1 MGKEVKLTNDTALQ
15 TISQSFGQ
23 FADQLEKRASE
34 CRDAIDAGLH
44 ARSAS
49 AIRSML
55 SAYSAALE
63 ANRE

>member
-1 MGKEVKLTNDTALQ
+1 MGKEVKLTKDAALQ
-15 TISQSFGQ
+15 TITESFAQ
-23 FADQLEKRASE
+23 FADQLERRASE
-34 CRDAIDAGLH
+34 CRDAVDAGLH

-55 SAYSAALE
+55 SAYLAALE